1 MFLLTR
7 LNLWSSSTLFG
18 AKKLL
23 VSLFAS
29 SRTKCTITN
38 VQQQKAPFPNYHPHS
53 ASISTYLPLT
63 HCKSK
68 TKCANG
74 NGYRRWLS
82 AMDTCIDLL
91 LSRNDI
97 IRDSFSWIVVGEL
110 INAFQLK
117 FYSLLLFPSSW
128 RDELNICYLQL
139 PGRTTCN
146 NNCQWITVE
155 VSLSSNN

>member
-53 ASISTYLPLT
+53 ASISTSLPLT

-82 AMDTCIDLL
+82 AMDVYWFVAFQKWHHQGQLLVNSGWWINKRFSIKVL
-91 LSRNDI
+91 LS
-97 IRDSFSWIVVGEL
+97 SPFSVFVAWWVE
-110 INAFQLK
+110 
-117 FYSLLLFPSSW
+117 YLLF
-128 RDELNICYLQL
+128 
-139 PGRTTCN
+139 T
-146 NNCQWITVE
+146 ITWP
-155 VSLSSNN
+155 NYMQQ